1 MAAQAFRS
9 MLRFGHTTF
18 KASSWIKCHKPVT
31 YFLCR
36 PMSDIARYEFESV
49 IVTSPHD
56 HVLHVEIN
64 RPEYL
69 NAMDK
74 TFWRE
79 CLDCF
84 RKIRDDRQCR
94 AVVLTGAGR
103 VFSAGLDLKDMQDLT
118 SQVAG
123 KGDVA
128 RKAKFLM
135 SLIAKYQETF
145 NAIENCQK
153 PVIAAIHNG
162 CIGGGVNLV
171 TACDIRYCTEDAYF
185 KVKEIDAGMAP
196 DLGALQRLPKIVG
209 NESLIRELI
218 FSCAK
223 VYASEAK
230 EVGLVSRIFPTKD
243 AMVTAALELAK
254 NIAKKS
260 PVAVQGTKV
269 ALNYARDHSVAE
281 GLDFMTIW
289 NMTMLQSE
297 DVLKS
302 AHALITK
309 AEEPPKYSKL

>member
-1 MAAQAFRS
+1 MSTQIFRS
-9 MLRFGHTTF
+9 LVGVGFAAT
-18 KASSWIKCHKPVT
+18 KSSLSGFNKSVT
-31 YFLCR
+31 YMLAR
-36 PMSDIARYEFESV
+36 KMSDIARYEFETL

-64 RPEYL
+64 RPETL
-69 NAMDK
+69 NSMDK

-79 CLDCF
+79 SLDCF

-94 AVVLTGAGR
+94 SVVLSGSGR
-103 VFSAGLDLKDMQDLT
+103 LFSSGLDLQDMQDLT

-135 SLIAKYQETF
+135 SLISKYQESF

-153 PVIAAIHNG
+153 PVIAAVHNG
-162 CIGGGVNLV
+162 CIGGGVNLIC
-171 TACDIRYCTEDAYF
+171 ACDIRYCTEDAWF

-209 NESLIRELI
+209 NDSLVRELI
-218 FSCAK
+218 YSCSKVFS
-223 VYASEAK
+223 SEAK
-230 EVGLVSRIFPTKD
+230 EVGLVSRVFPTKE
-243 AMVTAALELAK
+243 AMMTAAFELAK
-254 NIAKKS
+254 TIAKKS
-260 PVAVQGTKV
+260 PVAVQGAKV
-269 ALNYARDHSVAE
+269 ALNFSRDHSVPD
-281 GLDFMTIW
+281 GLDFMTFW

-309 AEEPPKYSKL
+309 AEQPPKYSKL

>member
-1 MAAQAFRS
+1 MTARIFRS
-9 MLRFGHTTF
+9 LVGLGFAAT
-18 KASSWIKCHKPVT
+18 KPSWSGFNKPVT
-31 YFLCR
+31 YMLAR
-36 PMSDIARYEFESV
+36 TMSDIARYEFETL

-64 RPEYL
+64 RPETL
-69 NAMDK
+69 NSMDK

-79 CLDCF
+79 SLDCF

-94 AVVLTGAGR
+94 AVVLSGGGR
-103 VFSAGLDLKDMQDLT
+103 LFSSGLDLQDMQDLT

-135 SLIAKYQETF
+135 SLISKYQESF

-162 CIGGGVNLV
+162 CIGGGVNLIC
-171 TACDIRYCTEDAYF
+171 ACDIRYCTEDAWF

-209 NESLIRELI
+209 NDSLVRELI
-218 FSCAK
+218 YSCAK
-223 VYASEAK
+223 VYSSEAK
-230 EVGLVSRIFPTKD
+230 EVGLVSRVFPTKE
-243 AMVTAALELAK
+243 AMMTAALELAK
-254 NIAKKS
+254 VIATKS

-269 ALNYARDHSVAE
+269 ALNFSRDHNIPE
-281 GLDFMTIW
+281 GLDFMTFW

-297 DVLKS
+297 DVLKA